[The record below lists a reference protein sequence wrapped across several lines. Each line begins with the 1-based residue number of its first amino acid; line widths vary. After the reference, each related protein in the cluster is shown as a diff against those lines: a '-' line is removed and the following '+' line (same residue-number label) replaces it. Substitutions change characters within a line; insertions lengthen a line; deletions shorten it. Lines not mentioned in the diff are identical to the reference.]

1 MRRLRIWAMALALVL
16 MCSACSSTVKK
27 QTEVQAGKQ
36 TEVQAGKQ
44 TEVQAGK
51 QTEVQAGKQTEEQG
65 GNQAEEQTGNQ
76 AEEQT
81 GNQAEE
87 QTGKQGGPV
96 NFPEGLYL
104 GNKEKEMAETQKEAV
119 PLASSPL
126 STVIMPSA
134 DALQVYSNTKVAIDA
149 SHLEDGYVM
158 VKVKNATDLKL
169 KVIVTGPSQVNYTY
183 NLNGNGQYEVFPLS
197 DGDGSY
203 KVGVYQN
210 ISGTKYSTLFSQLM
224 AIKLKDQFAPFL
236 LPNQYVNYSPESK
249 VVAKA
254 QEITKDCTNDLQKVE
269 KIYSFV
275 VENLT
280 YDKQKAATVTSGYLP
295 DLDAVL
301 ESKTGICFDY
311 SAVMAAMLRSQRIP
325 TKLVIGYTGS
335 AYHAWLNTYT
345 KETGWVEG
353 VIFFDGTSWKL
364 MDPTFASS
372 AKQSSK
378 IMEYIGNG
386 SNYSAKYLY

>member
-1 MRRLRIWAMALALVL
+1 MKRFRIWATALALL
-16 MCSACSSTVKK
+16 LLCCACSSPEQK
-27 QTEVQAGKQ
+27 QTEA
-36 TEVQAGKQ
+36 
-44 TEVQAGK
+44 
-51 QTEVQAGKQTEEQG
+51 
-65 GNQAEEQTGNQ
+65 
-76 AEEQT
+76 
-81 GNQAEE
+81 
-87 QTGKQGGPV
+87 QGGPES
-96 NFPEGLYL
+96 FPEGLYQ
-104 GNKEKEMAETQKEAV
+104 KEKEEKVDHAQEEPV
-119 PLASSPL
+119 PLASSPVSAVL
-126 STVIMPSA
+126 MPSA
-134 DALQVYSNTKVAIDA
+134 DGIQVYSNAKAAIDT

-158 VKVKNATDLKL
+158 VKVKNSTDLKL

-183 NLNGNGQYEVFPLS
+183 NLNGSGNYEVFPLS

-210 ISGTKYSTLFSQLM
+210 ISGTKYSTLFTQTIE
-224 AIKLKDQFAPFL
+224 AKLKDQFAPFL
-236 LPNQYVNYSPESK
+236 LPNQYVNYTSDSK

-254 QEITKDCTNDLQKVE
+254 QELTKDCATDLQKVE
-269 KIYSFV
+269 KIYCFV

-301 ESKTGICFDY
+301 ESGTGICFDY
-311 SAVMAAMLRSQRIP
+311 SAVMTAMLRSQRIP

-335 AYHAWLNTYT
+335 VYHAWLNTYT

-353 VIFFDGTSWKL
+353 MIFFDGTSWKL

-372 AKQSSK
+372 AKQSEK

-386 SNYSAKYLY
+386 NNYSAKYLY